1 MAKAMNWEGEEE
13 EKEGG
18 GGVATERSLILA
30 STSCVAKMKSQIN
43 DDLARLYNMIYEPA
57 LLAKKCYCEEVAVN
71 WSEAFY
77 MKSYKSK

>member
-1 MAKAMNWEGEEE
+1 MRMAKAMKWEGEPEE
-13 EKEGG
+13 DGGG

-30 STSCVAKMKSQIN
+30 STSCVAKEISNKC
-43 DDLARLYNMIYEPA
+43 EPA

-77 MKSYKSK
+77 MKSHKSK